1 MAISKSFDLAGRFA
15 IDHDF
20 SAEILGKRYKLERRI
35 GYGGTA
41 SIYAATDVTTKATVA
56 VKVLHPEHDQE
67 QDIVRRFVQEA
78 QIAAQVRHP
87 RLVRA
92 YDLGWLLRRYTVFE
106 LVEGRSIAKEIA
118 QEAMPWER
126 TVPIVLDL
134 LDGLAALHARGVA
147 HRDISANNAMIEVED
162 GAERGRLLDLG
173 YARMIEEDKGLVL
186 TPPDTSTGM
195 MIWGSEGYV
204 APERFRGRPGDYR
217 ADVFSIGALWA
228 TMLSGE
234 RLPDP
239 HSAEPVSVASRIRLP
254 PPLHAVLLGA
264 LDVRDRRHHSAASM
278 AETLRVAMQQL
289 APPPPAAKR
298 RVHPAVWFAPALGLL
313 AVPAW
318 LAIDVSSPPAV
329 CPAAAATV
337 CPTAAAEPPR
347 AAPDPGPTEPAP
359 DSRIL
364 AAAPPEPPA
373 PVPPPP
379 AIHDPDD
386 APARRGS
393 PRRAPFDLVAAL
405 TACKPHATTRLVI
418 AYDPQGPLRVN
429 DEAPAGEMGRCVED
443 VLARH
448 PPRRATTLRP

>member
-1 MAISKSFDLAGRFA
+1 MSQPFDLAARFPL
-15 IDHDF
+15 DHDF
-20 SAEILGKRYKLERRI
+20 SGETVGQRYKLERRI

-41 SIYAATDVTTKATVA
+41 SIYVATVLSTKAKVA
-56 VKVLHPEHDQE
+56 VKVLHPEHDQAP
-67 QDIVRRFVQEA
+67 DFVRRFIQEG

-87 RLVRA
+87 RLVA
-92 YDLGWLLRRYTVFE
+92 AHDLGWIGGRRYTVFE
-106 LVEGRSIAKEIA
+106 LVEGHSIAKQVA
-118 QEAMPWER
+118 QGAMPWAR
-126 TVPIVLDL
+126 TVPILLDL

-147 HRDISANNAMIEVED
+147 HRDISPNNGMIEVQD
-162 GAERGRLLDLG
+162 GTERGRLLDLG

-217 ADVFSIGALWA
+217 ADIFSIGALWV

-234 RLPDP
+234 SMPDP
-239 HSAEPVSVASRIRLP
+239 LNADPVSVASRIPLP
-254 PPLHAVLLGA
+254 APLRAILLGA
-264 LDVRDRRHHSAASM
+264 LDVRERRHHSAASM
-278 AETLRVAMQQL
+278 ADALRVAMRQHA
-289 APPPPAAKR
+289 APQHVARR

-318 LAIDVSSPPAV
+318 LAIDVSSPLAV

-337 CPTAAAEPPR
+337 RPTAAAEPLS
-347 AAPDPGPTEPAP
+347 AAP
-359 DSRIL
+359 DSRSAKPAPAPRTL

-386 APARRGS
+386 APARRR
-393 PRRAPFDLVAAL
+393 PLRRAPFDLVAAL
-405 TACKPHATTRLVI
+405 AACKPHPTTRLVI

-429 DEAPAGEMGRCVED
+429 DEPPIGEMGRCVED
-443 VLARH
+443 VLALH
-448 PPRRATTLRP
+448 PPRQATTLRP